1 MRTSLE
7 RELGQTV
14 SIRLASELLGVSHTA
29 LRRWVRSGDL
39 ATVFARSGAQ
49 EIPLSTVLD
58 LHDTISAARNAGRL
72 HVIEP
77 AMREARERA
86 AKLKPASLINDTPP
100 KGGHSTAERRALAY
114 HRAVAKRLRR
124 KDVNDARQL
133 LRAWVKDGRIDRRYA
148 DTWDS
153 LLAHPMPVIRQ
164 ALGDDTQ
171 RMRDLRQNSP
181 FAGQLSERERARIMS
196 EV

>member
-7 RELGQTV
+7 RDLGQTV

-58 LHDTISAARNAGRL
+58 LHDTISAARDAGRL

-77 AMREARERA
+77 AIREARERA
-86 AKLKPASLINDTPP
+86 AKLKPASLVSDASST
-100 KGGHSTAERRALAY
+100 GGHSAAERRALAY

-124 KDVNDARQL
+124 EDVNDARQL

-148 DTWDS
+148 DMWDR
-153 LLAHPMPVIRQ
+153 LLALPMPAIRKTL
-164 ALGDDTQ
+164 AEDTQ
-171 RMRDLRQNSP
+171 QMRDLRQNSP
-181 FAGQLSERERARIMS
+181 FAGQLSEPERARIMS